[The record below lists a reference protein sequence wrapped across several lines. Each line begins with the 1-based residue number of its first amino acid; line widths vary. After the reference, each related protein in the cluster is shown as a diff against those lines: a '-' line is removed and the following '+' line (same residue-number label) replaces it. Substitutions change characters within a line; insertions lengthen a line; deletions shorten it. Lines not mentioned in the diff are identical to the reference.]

1 VPRFHLPWKTT
12 IIESAGYSR
21 RKDKETEEAYEMS
34 INACD
39 LHRWAVWRREKST
52 SATNDV
58 DDWTFFFSSPYSFA
72 SLSWHCMEKSPCI
85 YFDLGASP
93 PIYILFT
100 ALWNI
105 KGIHTFK
112 PIHHQSS
119 HLISWGS
126 LLFHP
131 QIYTITTTTTYNKTV
146 LVLYTTT
153 LALQHFAV
161 AVCCPADRLKQPQ
174 SSKKKSPWNVASSIL

>member
-1 VPRFHLPWKTT
+1 MPAIFIAEPFDAVRNQLVRRTT
-12 IIESAGYSR
+12 SMIEP
-21 RKDKETEEAYEMS
+21 
-34 INACD
+34 
-39 LHRWAVWRREKST
+39 
-52 SATNDV
+52 
-58 DDWTFFFSSPYSFA
+58 FFFQFSFFWIT
-72 SLSWHCMEKSPCI
+72 LLTLHGKSPCI

-131 QIYTITTTTTYNKTV
+131 QIYTITTTTTYTYNKTV

-153 LALQHFAV
+153 IRLQHFAV
-161 AVCCPADRLKQPQ
+161 AMCCPADRLKQPQ
-174 SSKKKSPWNVASSIL
+174 SSKKRVRETWPRLYCN

>member
-1 VPRFHLPWKTT
+1 
-12 IIESAGYSR
+12 
-21 RKDKETEEAYEMS
+21 MS

-58 DDWTFFFSSPYSFA
+58 DDWTFFFSVLLLLNHSPDIAWKNPLVSISISAPPHLFIYYSR
-72 SLSWHCMEKSPCI
+72 LYE
-85 YFDLGASP
+85 
-93 PIYILFT
+93 
-100 ALWNI
+100 I

-131 QIYTITTTTTYNKTV
+131 QIYTITTTTTYTYNKTV

-153 LALQHFAV
+153 IRLQHFAV
-161 AVCCPADRLKQPQ
+161 AMCCPADRLKQPQ
-174 SSKKKSPWNVASSIL
+174 SSKKRVRETWPRLYCN